1 MSATVADELYKA
13 NVEASAYINSQ
24 TPYIYALNYNYI
36 NESIRKEALLVK
48 KAKPTSAKTEPRK
61 IRPALTP
68 EARENQLIALAVDLV
83 EQRLLDGTASS
94 QETTHFLKLGSMKNR
109 LEMEKL
115 QEENR
120 LLKAKT
126 EVLQSSKRVEEL
138 YSEAIKAMRR
148 YSGQRDDDYDDEY

>member
-1 MSATVADELYKA
+1 M
-13 NVEASAYINSQ
+13 
-24 TPYIYALNYNYI
+24 
-36 NESIRKEALLVK
+36 K
-48 KAKPTSAKTEPRK
+48 KAKPLSTESRK

-68 EARENQLIALAVDLV
+68 EARENQMIALAVDLV

-120 LLKAKT
+120 LLKART
-126 EVLQSSKRVEEL
+126 EALQSAKRVEEL

-148 YSGQRDDDYDDEY
+148 YSGQGRDDDEY

>member
-1 MSATVADELYKA
+1 MAK
-13 NVEASAYINSQ
+13 
-24 TPYIYALNYNYI
+24 
-36 NESIRKEALLVK
+36 VK
-48 KAKPTSAKTEPRK
+48 KADSKNTTRK

-68 EARENQLIALAVDLV
+68 EARENQMIALAVDLV

-120 LLKAKT
+120 LLKART
-126 EVLQSSKRVEEL
+126 EALQSAKRVEEL

-148 YSGQRDDDYDDEY
+148 YSGQGSNDDEY